1 MDFAFEPLAAG
12 DNIFYFFTVTGI
24 FYFDLFLAFV
34 QLYFLGE
41 KKEIQHCRCTG
52 QVVNRKQRAHLRLF
66 QEGY

>member
-41 KKEIQHCRCTG
+41 KKKKFSIAGVLVRVVTG
-52 QVVNRKQRAHLRLF
+52 NRGHI
-66 QEGY
+66 

>member
-1 MDFAFEPLAAG
+1 MDFAFEPIAAG

-41 KKEIQHCRCTG
+41 KKRNSAL
-52 QVVNRKQRAHLRLF
+52 QVYWS
-66 QEGY
+66 GW